1 MKTVQKIIEAHGGIE
16 ALRNRYIRIEN
27 KPYMPLVI
35 EYIGTTPIPV
45 RVDEH
50 PRPFRLPMISVA
62 HYGTQN
68 GDAMRDPEMVFH
80 VHVLEGR
87 IVSWTPRYWRND
99 YAGLEQEVFTEKAG
113 KLLYKPKLLRQLRSF
128 AIMWDRN
135 ICQQGFLKAYDRA
148 EQKVN
153 FN

>member
-62 HYGTQN
+62 HYGMQN

-87 IVSWTPRYWRND
+87 IVSWTPRYFRND

-113 KLLYKPKLLRQLRSF
+113 KLLYKPKLLRELRGF
-128 AIMWDRN
+128 AAMWDRN

>member
-1 MKTVQKIIEAHGGIE
+1 MKTVQKIIEAHGGILE
-16 ALRNRYIRIEN
+16 LKAKYIRIEN
-27 KPYMPLVI
+27 PPFMPLVI
-35 EYIGTTPIPV
+35 EYIGTTPVPV

-68 GDAMRDPEMVFH
+68 GDAMRDPEMIFH

-99 YAGLEQEVFTEKAG
+99 YAGIEQEVFSEKDG
-113 KLLYKPKLLRQLRSF
+113 QVLYKPKVLRQLRGF
-128 AIMWDRN
+128 AAMWDRN
-135 ICQQGFLKAYDRA
+135 IFQQGFLKAYDRA